1 MSEKK
6 KKVVV
11 GLSGGVDSS
20 IAAYVLIEQGFEVI
34 GLFMKNW
41 HDTTGVL
48 KGDCPWLDDK
58 FDAEAVARKLKF
70 PFHMV
75 DLSAQYRDRVVDYM
89 FAEFEKIINELDSL
103 PKVYLSLLRDINND
117 NYKEKIDLF
126 KSEVPLSYLE
136 NILKDSNEY
145 DGKEEELIISEEF

>member
-1 MSEKK
+1 
-6 KKVVV
+6 
-11 GLSGGVDSS
+11 
-20 IAAYVLIEQGFEVI
+20 
-34 GLFMKNW
+34 
-41 HDTTGVL
+41 
-48 KGDCPWLDDK
+48 
-58 FDAEAVARKLKF
+58 
-70 PFHMV
+70 
-75 DLSAQYRDRVVDYM
+75 
-89 FAEFEKIINELDSL
+89 L